1 MYLKKIATL
10 AFACLCF
17 VQIQAQSL
25 KTPAPS
31 PSCTVKQAF
40 GLSDIS
46 IEYSRPS
53 AKGRVV
59 FGNVVPYGEIWRTG
73 ANGST
78 LLTFGDDV
86 TIEGKAVKAGTY
98 SLYSIPGKESWEV
111 MLNTDLT
118 LGGNV
123 GAYDKTKEVA
133 RFTVKAQS
141 LNDMVETFTIN
152 VADIS
157 ANAGEIELTWEKTK
171 VSFRVETEIDA
182 KIMANI
188 EKAVIQDNKPYFQA
202 ARYYY
207 ENNKDM
213 NLALEWVSK
222 AVDANPGA
230 YWVLMLKANIQYK
243 LNDMKG
249 AKETANKVVEIA
261 TADGDNA
268 YVRQGKELLA
278 KIK

>member
-31 PSCTVKQAF
+31 PLCTMKQAF
-40 GLSDIS
+40 GLSDITV
-46 IEYSRPS
+46 EYSRPS

-59 FGNVVPYGEIWRTG
+59 YGNVVPYDQLWRTG

-78 LLTFGDDV
+78 LITFGDDV

-98 SLYSIPGKESWEV
+98 SIYSIPGKTSWDI
-111 MLNTDLT
+111 MLNTDT
-118 LGGNV
+118 KLGGNV
-123 GAYDKTKEVA
+123 GEYDKAKEVA
-133 RFTVKAQS
+133 RFTVKSQAVTE
-141 LNDMVETFTIN
+141 MVETFTIN

-157 ANAGEIELTWEKTK
+157 ANAAEIEIVWEKTK
-171 VSFRVETEIDA
+171 VSFRVETEIDS

-207 ENNKDM
+207 ENDKDM
-213 NLALEWVSK
+213 NQALTWINK
-222 AVDANPGA
+222 AVESNPGA
-230 YWVLMLKANIQYK
+230 YWVLMVKANIQYK

-261 TADGDNA
+261 TADGDSA

>member
-1 MYLKKIATL
+1 MKIATL

>member
-1 MYLKKIATL
+1 MYLMKIATL